1 MINKSVI
8 YKPINRLFIAN
19 RGEIV
24 LRIHQTAKEM
34 GITTIGVVTKL
45 EKQTPAD
52 EEVFIEGDSLA
63 ETYLN
68 IEAMISAALAKN
80 ADAIH
85 PGYGFLSENPAF
97 AEAVQKAGLTFV
109 GPTADTIKQ
118 VGDKTNARN
127 IAQTL
132 NIPIAKGVFGMAEE
146 IYEQKEEL
154 PYPLLVKAAA
164 GGGGKAMIMVES
176 SKELLL
182 KLKQAEREADR
193 YFGNKALL
201 VEQYISQPRHIEV
214 QILADQHGNC
224 IHLYE
229 RECSIQRRYQ
239 KIIEESPSPFVTESI
254 RKRLTTDALKLCKS
268 IGYQNAGTVEFLV
281 DKDGNHFFLE
291 VNARLQV
298 EHPVTEMVT
307 SIDLVKEQ
315 LLIAMGLPLTLSQED
330 VEINGHAIECRIYA
344 EDPQNNFHPA
354 PGKILSV
361 QWPKEYLARTDSWF
375 SEPVDI
381 LPDFDPMLAKIITH
395 APTRLY
401 AIEKMHKALQST
413 LLMGNTNNISYLKS
427 ILEDSNFRAGSI
439 NTSFCEAFK
448 APTITSTNI
457 DSVVAATLIWQFK
470 TKTKKK
476 QVWDEI
482 GFFRI
487 NKQVKFLINNQLIE
501 VSYSKEGADLRF
513 SFNEKT
519 PSEISDIAVKKNSI
533 AFVLNNREHQFNW
546 VVTPEN
552 GLLLERNEESWTVIP
567 HHYLPM
573 NSAKKNIL
581 NTNRNGTSVSAPIP
595 GKIIEVNIQVGE
607 TIKAGETLMVLE
619 AMKMENSIQMP
630 QDGIVKKILIAQ
642 GNQVEANELLIE
654 FENIKKMNEL
664 TTT

>member
-315 LLIAMGLPLTLSQED
+315 LLVAMGLPLTLSQED

-354 PGKILSV
+354 PGKDR
-361 QWPKEYLARTDSWF
+361 K
-375 SEPVDI
+375 
-381 LPDFDPMLAKIITH
+381 
-395 APTRLY
+395 
-401 AIEKMHKALQST
+401 
-413 LLMGNTNNISYLKS
+413 
-427 ILEDSNFRAGSI
+427 
-439 NTSFCEAFK
+439 
-448 APTITSTNI
+448 
-457 DSVVAATLIWQFK
+457 SVV
-470 TKTKKK
+470 
-476 QVWDEI
+476 
-482 GFFRI
+482 
-487 NKQVKFLINNQLIE
+487 
-501 VSYSKEGADLRF
+501 
-513 SFNEKT
+513 
-519 PSEISDIAVKKNSI
+519 
-533 AFVLNNREHQFNW
+533 
-546 VVTPEN
+546 
-552 GLLLERNEESWTVIP
+552 
-567 HHYLPM
+567 
-573 NSAKKNIL
+573 
-581 NTNRNGTSVSAPIP
+581 
-595 GKIIEVNIQVGE
+595 
-607 TIKAGETLMVLE
+607 
-619 AMKMENSIQMP
+619 
-630 QDGIVKKILIAQ
+630 
-642 GNQVEANELLIE
+642 
-654 FENIKKMNEL
+654 
-664 TTT
+664 